1 LLTEC
6 NVDSIYHHIFHILHN
21 TTFTIILA
29 DAAEYM
35 GFGMTIIKKEVG
47 CSAELNQ
54 FHGNDAE
61 SCLSQYV
68 EHRKDQARS
77 IVERMQKD
85 GSFHGSDI
93 APYIRLAGFVNPYV
107 NSKGNN

>member
-1 LLTEC
+1 M
-6 NVDSIYHHIFHILHN
+6 VDSIYHHIVHILPN
-21 TTFTIILA
+21 TTLTIILA

-35 GFGMTIIKKEVG
+35 GFGMTLIKKEVG
-47 CSAELNQ
+47 CPAEIYQ

-61 SCLSQYV
+61 SCLFQYV
-68 EHRKDQARS
+68 EHRKEQAQG

-85 GSFHGSDI
+85 GSFNKSDI
-93 APYIRLAGFVNPYV
+93 APYIRLASFANPYV